1 LCFARIS
8 RCITVVIAC
17 RDCLQLSERMSVRL
31 CTTLVVS
38 LALSWL
44 YFVFFFAHSS
54 SSPRIFCGLR
64 SSRSRRRIDAAI
76 NMLIL
81 AFKRLLF
88 QYPTRFFVVVFR
100 TIENKRNADKRN
112 RKLVQPKGLWKPLG
126 EKKSSVIISR
136 RFQKEKKGRK
146 QETRKIE
153 NFLRRNF
160 VCEKKSQKRVNQTSW
175 SSPNFNL

>member
-38 LALSWL
+38 LWL
-44 YFVFFFAHSS
+44 YRDCISCVFFFFAHSS

-64 SSRSRRRIDAAI
+64 SSRSRRRTDGAI

-88 QYPTRFFVVVFR
+88 QYPTSFFVVVFR

-112 RKLVQPKGLWKPLG
+112 RKSVQPKGLWKPLG

-136 RFQKEKKGRK
+136 RF
-146 QETRKIE
+146 I
-153 NFLRRNF
+153 
-160 VCEKKSQKRVNQTSW
+160 
-175 SSPNFNL
+175 